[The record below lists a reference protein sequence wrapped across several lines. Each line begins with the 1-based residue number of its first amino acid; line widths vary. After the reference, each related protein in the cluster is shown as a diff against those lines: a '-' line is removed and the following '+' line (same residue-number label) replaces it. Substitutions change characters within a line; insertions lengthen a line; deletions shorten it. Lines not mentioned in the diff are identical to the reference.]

1 MIVSYIGYVD
11 KEIAVGDESVI
22 KVILSEDM
30 QALDEVVVVGY
41 GTMKKSDLTGSISN
55 VKSDKLLNRPV
66 TNITQSLQ
74 GKVAGVEVFQ
84 NSGATRWTCKNENKG

>member
-41 GTMKKSDLTGSISN
+41 GTMKKVI
-55 VKSDKLLNRPV
+55 
-66 TNITQSLQ
+66 
-74 GKVAGVEVFQ
+74 
-84 NSGATRWTCKNENKG
+84 

>member
-1 MIVSYIGYVD
+1 MDSKGVPIIGANVVIKGTTNGTISDFDGNFSIQNVPANAVLIVSYIGYVD

-41 GTMKKSDLTGSISN
+41 GTMKKVI
-55 VKSDKLLNRPV
+55 
-66 TNITQSLQ
+66 
-74 GKVAGVEVFQ
+74 
-84 NSGATRWTCKNENKG
+84 

>member
-1 MIVSYIGYVD
+1 MVIKGTTNGTISDFDGNFSIQNIPANAVLIVSYIGYVD

-41 GTMKKSDLTGSISN
+41 GTMKKVI
-55 VKSDKLLNRPV
+55 
-66 TNITQSLQ
+66 
-74 GKVAGVEVFQ
+74 
-84 NSGATRWTCKNENKG
+84 

>member
-1 MIVSYIGYVD
+1 MDSKGVPIIGANVVIKGTTNGTISDFDGNFSIQNIPANAVLIVSYIGYVD

-41 GTMKKSDLTGSISN
+41 GTMKKVI
-55 VKSDKLLNRPV
+55 
-66 TNITQSLQ
+66 
-74 GKVAGVEVFQ
+74 
-84 NSGATRWTCKNENKG
+84 

>member
-55 VKSDKLLNRPV
+55 VKSDRIQEHLVNM
-66 TNITQSLQ
+66 
-74 GKVAGVEVFQ
+74 
-84 NSGATRWTCKNENKG
+84 

>member
-1 MIVSYIGYVD
+1 MVIKGTTNGTISDFDGNFSIQNVPANAVLIVSYIGYVD

-41 GTMKKSDLTGSISN
+41 GTMKKVI
-55 VKSDKLLNRPV
+55 
-66 TNITQSLQ
+66 
-74 GKVAGVEVFQ
+74 
-84 NSGATRWTCKNENKG
+84 